1 MSALLEIAKLEQG
14 AMTPSPRHFCID
26 DILTPLQSEYAILSS
41 EKGLKL
47 TVRTNH
53 QIVHSDI
60 TYLRRIIQNLVSN
73 AVKYTDKGR
82 VLIACRNRKHSLRVE
97 VWDTGPGI
105 SDVEQAKIFNDFY
118 RVEAGDNKGVGLGLG
133 VVKRMADLLSLPMD
147 VHSEP
152 SKGSRFSIE
161 IPYGDAQLVQ
171 QKSTTN
177 SLIENRAAINIVA
190 VDDAPENLAA
200 MASLLKKWQ
209 ANYTLF
215 DSVDSVMVYAKA
227 HGAPD
232 VILMDYQLGSDC
244 DGITLIKML
253 REIWHKDVPAILI
266 TAVRDNE
273 LKQATK
279 AANIHYLSKPIKP
292 GKLKALLNHST

>member
-14 AMTPSPRHFCID
+14 AMTPTPRHFYIE
-26 DILTPLQSEYAILSS
+26 DILAPLKSEYAILSS
-41 EKGLKL
+41 DKGLKL
-47 TVRTNH
+47 TVRSGG
-53 QIVHSDI
+53 QVVHSDI

-73 AVKYTDKGR
+73 AVKYTDSGR
-82 VLIACRNRKHSLRVE
+82 VLVSLRIE

-118 RVEAGDNKGVGLGLG
+118 RVESGDNKGVGLGLG
-133 VVKRMADLLSLPMD
+133 VVKRMADLLSLELD

-152 SKGSRFSIE
+152 GKGSRFSIDV
-161 IPYGDAQLVQ
+161 PYGDAQFVQ
-171 QKSTTN
+171 QKSAASN
-177 SLIENRAAINIVA
+177 LIENRTAINIIA
-190 VDDAPENLAA
+190 VDDDPENLAA

-215 DSVDSVMVYAKA
+215 DNVENVMSHAKA
-227 HGAPD
+227 HSAPD
-232 VILMDYQLGSDC
+232 VILMDYQLGNEC
-244 DGITLIKML
+244 DGITLIKTL
-253 REIWHKDVPAILI
+253 REIWQSDIPAILI
-266 TAVRDNE
+266 TAVRDTE
-273 LKQATK
+273 LKQETK